1 MIFDS
6 HAHYDSEQFDADRD
20 ELLGSVLPQKG
31 VCGVIQMSADF
42 ESLEQT
48 VALCEKYD
56 YIYGAVGIHPE
67 LSLIHI

>member
-42 ESLEQT
+42 ESLEQARAC
-48 VALCEKYD
+48 VAESFDVKRIDPCCSQIRSTD
-56 YIYGAVGIHPE
+56 
-67 LSLIHI
+67 